1 MEEGASILGEYT
13 YNVLGQ
19 RVSKSAGGTTTLYLY
34 DFEGNLLAETSGAGT
49 ITTEYLYRGR
59 NRLAMVDSST
69 GAVSFFH
76 TDQFGT
82 PQLMTNE
89 ANTQIWQANH
99 KPFGEADVNA
109 ASTVVNNFRFQ
120 GQYYDAETGYHYNY
134 HRYYDPKTGR
144 YLTPDP
150 IGLAGWI
157 NPYVYSAGDPV
168 NFSDPFGLFQSPEF
182 LRYTVP
188 GQVSFDYGMT
198 ALEKGNYGF
207 ASLHFAGMVGEQV
220 LFALT
225 LGQSSTVRAPVICD
239 MNAAGSASKGKIGQ
253 IADSVSEWLG
263 EGARVVKNDA
273 GDYLFL
279 SKDGTRRIRFDI
291 NRPYPHQS
299 PHGHIE
305 ELVGSKWVK
314 SGPIFPKD
322 VLPW

>member
-99 KPFGEADVNA
+99 KPFGEAEVNA
-109 ASTVVNNFRFQ
+109 ASAAVNNFRFQ
-120 GQYYDAETGYHYNY
+120 GQYYDQETGYHYNY
-134 HRYYDPKTGR
+134 HRYYEPKTGR

-150 IGLAGWI
+150 IGLAGGI
-157 NPYVYSAGDPV
+157 NPYVYVENDPV
-168 NFSDPFGLFQSPEF
+168 NLVDPAGLFNYAKAISALGNAGIAGWTAAAGAMKLGIAVGLIPASA
-182 LRYTVP
+182 TVVGGIP
-188 GQVSFDYGMT
+188 PT
-198 ALEKGNYGF
+198 ALAAWATWNFKCSRAAWNRSTTQWNEALCEEWSAASWKNLYGLLPGGTHYDDPDEPSGPLNCIQ
-207 ASLHFAGMVGEQV
+207 SLGWFRFLE
-220 LFALT
+220 
-225 LGQSSTVRAPVICD
+225 
-239 MNAAGSASKGKIGQ
+239 
-253 IADSVSEWLG
+253 
-263 EGARVVKNDA
+263 DA
-273 GDYLFL
+273 GYF
-279 SKDGTRRIRFDI
+279 
-291 NRPYPHQS
+291 
-299 PHGHIE
+299 
-305 ELVGSKWVK
+305 
-314 SGPIFPKD
+314 
-322 VLPW
+322 